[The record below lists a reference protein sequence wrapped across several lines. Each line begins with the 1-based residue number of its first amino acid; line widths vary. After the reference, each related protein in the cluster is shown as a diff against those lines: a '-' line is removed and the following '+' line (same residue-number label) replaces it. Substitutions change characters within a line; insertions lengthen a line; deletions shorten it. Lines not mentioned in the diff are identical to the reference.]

1 MRRVAGSAPAE
12 TTGVNNAPAWYTG
25 PMGLLVYLIILAFTG
40 LIVGALARLALP
52 GPDPMGIGM
61 TILIGIAGSFIGG
74 VIMMVLFHRNG
85 AGIVVSV
92 LCATGIVYLMRRSRG
107 GSLTDPGLGAR
118 RRRW

>member
-1 MRRVAGSAPAE
+1 L
-12 TTGVNNAPAWYTG
+12 TTGAPVGYTAR
-25 PMGLLVYLIILAFTG
+25 MGLLTYLILLALSG

-61 TILIGIAGSFIGG
+61 TILIGLAGSFIGG
-74 VIMMVLFHRNG
+74 LLMMLLFRRGG

-92 LCATGIVYLMRRSRG
+92 ACATAIVYLIRRSRG
-107 GSLTDPGLGAR
+107 GSLTDPGLGPR

>member
-1 MRRVAGSAPAE
+1 
-12 TTGVNNAPAWYTG
+12 
-25 PMGLLVYLIILAFTG
+25 MGLLVYLIFLALSG

-74 VIMMVLFHRNG
+74 LVMALLFRRNG

-92 LCATGIVYLMRRSRG
+92 ACATLIVYLVRRSRG
-107 GSLTDPGLGAR
+107 GSITDPGLGGPRDR
-118 RRRW
+118 RF

>member
-1 MRRVAGSAPAE
+1 
-12 TTGVNNAPAWYTG
+12 
-25 PMGLLVYLIILAFTG
+25 MGLLLYLILLALSG

-74 VIMMVLFHRNG
+74 LLMALLFRRNG

-92 LCATGIVYLMRRSRG
+92 ACATLIVYLMRRSRG
-107 GSLTDPGLGAR
+107 GSLTDPGLGGR
-118 RRRW
+118 RGRRF